1 MRNASTDCTQ
11 HLAPASFAKRT
22 ERRLF
27 NNGALPSASAL
38 ETISGADGHQLAIIR
53 TGAAVSTA
61 RQYRISPTPPQT
73 PHPCA
78 NPNRHLMS
86 TDALQIQQVLRVV
99 AIRLMARHCSSAPSL
114 GRSCGGRR
122 GDPRAAIPRILIRA
136 RANTCASQALKI
148 LMRGVIVSR
157 ARSSAESSKVPL
169 AAIFPGCVGRR

>member
-1 MRNASTDCTQ
+1 MPPRIVPSTWLQPLSQNA
-11 HLAPASFAKRT
+11 
-22 ERRLF
+22 
-27 NNGALPSASAL
+27 PSADYLTTAPCHQHPRSRQSPVLMATSWQLL
-38 ETISGADGHQLAIIR
+38 EPVRPYQRH
-53 TGAAVSTA
+53 VSIESH
-61 RQYRISPTPPQT
+61 RPL
-73 PHPCA
+73 PHPWA